1 MLTMSSPLQMMKAWV
16 NINNGTPYHRHQAY
30 LCEYQAIYLFS
41 PVIPM
46 LLQNMIFEL
55 FLLRSFTGAN
65 VIDLNKSRQRH
76 LHHNIELVLLGK
88 GRARPP
94 PCPRSS
100 SRCRTRT
107 RPPGTSPPAPI
118 RGEDGDHVTRSPPIP
133 AHLLHVVLLLAP
145 PVHDGPG
152 QQLGRHRHPPLEVHM
167 LGHGGEQ
174 KLDRNTAPAVWP
186 LSCKP
191 DTNVDHDRS
200 HTTCLPLKVSL
211 ADMFIV

>member
-1 MLTMSSPLQMMKAWV
+1 MLYSVSPLPR
-16 NINNGTPYHRHQAY
+16 ISEY
-30 LCEYQAIYLFS
+30 LAIYLFS

-46 LLQNMIFEL
+46 LLQNVIFEL
-55 FLLRSFTGAN
+55 FLLWGFTWAN
-65 VIDLNKSRQRH
+65 VIDLNKTDKKH
-76 LHHNIELVLLGK
+76 FHHNIELIILVT

-118 RGEDGDHVTRSPPIP
+118 RGEDRGHVTRSPPIP

-167 LGHGGEQ
+167 LGHGGDQE
-174 KLDRNTAPAVWP
+174 
-186 LSCKP
+186 
-191 DTNVDHDRS
+191 
-200 HTTCLPLKVSL
+200 
-211 ADMFIV
+211 